1 MPLDLDRWLETYPAL
16 IKSRFFELVLPSGTS
31 PTELENQSTQGNPDT
46 TADILRVVLEAASA
60 DQQMPALRQYLKDQL
75 TPILRIPP
83 AELDAQKSFKDL
95 GLDSLTGLE
104 LRNRINLHLS
114 ISLSATAVWN
124 YPTIDL
130 MAEHIVTLLPGEP
143 CADDPKAT
151 AAKSTADQ
159 ATEQELTNL
168 LDELDGL
175 SEDEVQ
181 LLLSEN
187 LEKGVADDE

>member
-1 MPLDLDRWLETYPAL
+1 MPLDLDRWLETYPTL
-16 IKSRFFELVLPSGTS
+16 IKSRFFEHVLPSGTS
-31 PTELENQSTQGNPDT
+31 PAELKNQSTQGIPET
-46 TADILRVVLEAASA
+46 TADILRIVLDTASA
-60 DQQMPALRQYLKDQL
+60 DQQITALRQYLQDQL

-83 AELDAQKSFKDL
+83 AELDAQKTFKDL

-114 ISLSATAVWN
+114 VSLSATAVWN
-124 YPTIDL
+124 YPTIDQ
-130 MAEHIVTLLPGEP
+130 MVTHIATLLPSKPRAG
-143 CADDPKAT
+143 DPKAT
-151 AAKSTADQ
+151 DTKSTADQ

-187 LEKGVADDE
+187 LEEGGADNE